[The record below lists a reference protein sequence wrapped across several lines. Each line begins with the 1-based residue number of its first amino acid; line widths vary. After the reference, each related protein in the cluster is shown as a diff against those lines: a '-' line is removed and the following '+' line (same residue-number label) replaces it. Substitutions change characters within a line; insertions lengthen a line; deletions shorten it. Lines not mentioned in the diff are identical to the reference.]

1 MATGFTGIVVEG
13 IGHFNG
19 TLRAFAAFLFFNVC
33 VNASAANVTVVGLFP
48 GKAVVV
54 IGNSSPRTISVG
66 QRQAENVTLISTTS
80 NSAVFNIEGKR
91 HTIELGEHFSTP
103 GNAANGGNTLALSA
117 DSGGQFWAMGQIN
130 GRSVR
135 FLIDTGASSVAL
147 PASAARAMGV
157 DFTKGQ
163 RGLSATAGGVV
174 PVWRLTLDAVTI
186 GEITL
191 YRIEASVFEGGLDVA
206 LLGMSFLNRL
216 EMKRDGT
223 QMTLIKR
230 F

>member
-1 MATGFTGIVVEG
+1 M
-13 IGHFNG
+13 
-19 TLRAFAAFLFFNVC
+19 
-33 VNASAANVTVVGLFP
+33 TVVGLFP

-66 QRQAENVTLISTTS
+66 QRQAENVTLISTAS

-91 HTIELGEHFSTP
+91 LTLELGEHFSAP

-130 GRSVR
+130 SRSVR
-135 FLIDTGASSVAL
+135 FLIDTGASSIAL
-147 PASAARAMGV
+147 PASAARAMGI

-174 PVWRLTLDAVTI
+174 PVWRVTLDAVTI

-191 YRIEASVFEGGLDVA
+191 YRIDAKVFEGGLDVA